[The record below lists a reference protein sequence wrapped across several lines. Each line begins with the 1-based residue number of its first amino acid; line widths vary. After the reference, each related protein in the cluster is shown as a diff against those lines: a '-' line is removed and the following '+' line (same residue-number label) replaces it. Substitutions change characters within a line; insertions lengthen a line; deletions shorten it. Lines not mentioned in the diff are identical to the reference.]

1 METMTTI
8 SLDDD
13 LVRELQALADREGKK
28 PTDLVRQL
36 LATYAERQR
45 YLAAIDEGIRAADA
59 GDLIDGDV
67 VDAELAKW

>member
-1 METMTTI
+1 MDPMTSL

-13 LVRELQALADREGKK
+13 LVKELQTLAEREGKK
-28 PTDLVRQL
+28 PTELVRDLVRAYL
-36 LATYAERQR
+36 ERQR

-67 VDAELAKW
+67 LDAELAKW

>member
-1 METMTTI
+1 MIPMTSL

-13 LVRELQALADREGKK
+13 LVKELQTLAEREGKR
-28 PTDLVRQL
+28 PAELVRDLVR
-36 LATYAERQR
+36 AYRERQR

-59 GDLIDGDV
+59 GDLVDGDV

>member
-1 METMTTI
+1 MLSMTSI

-13 LVRELQALADREGKK
+13 LVKELQLLAEREGKR
-28 PTDLVRQL
+28 PDELVRDLVR
-36 LATYAERQR
+36 AYRERQR

-59 GDLIDGDV
+59 GDLVDGEV